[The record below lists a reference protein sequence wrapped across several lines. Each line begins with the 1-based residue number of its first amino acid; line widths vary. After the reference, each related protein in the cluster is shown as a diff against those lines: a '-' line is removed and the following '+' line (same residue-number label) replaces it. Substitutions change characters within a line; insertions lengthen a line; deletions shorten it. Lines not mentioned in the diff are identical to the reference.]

1 MPAKPKKQELP
12 SFQKDHPSYRS
23 NDRDHYS
30 SEPHRVLLSKTGP
43 FVSLPTER
51 FDERGLTRDIHTFPN
66 GAIIPRKIEVAK
78 NHWEVCKV
86 GESY

>member
-1 MPAKPKKQELP
+1 M
-12 SFQKDHPSYRS
+12 
-23 NDRDHYS
+23 
-30 SEPHRVLLSKTGP
+30 LLSKTGP

-78 NHWEVCKV
+78 NLLGSAKSVKVINAYSWFVVFCWLGVEVV
-86 GESY
+86 VVVVFVLNRSDLS